1 MHVELSSSRKERARH
16 RHDLHTLT
24 YVVLDQ
30 ANGGIVRNINHEGIA
45 VQAVAAVR
53 AGQHLRLRFELPHP
67 RLRIETRGEVVWSS
81 PTGQCGIRFV
91 DLHSRMRRRVD
102 EWIFGNLLEGIAP
115 HVAQAAARN
124 GARAAGRFPGSGA
137 IADPLPG
144 VSVEDNGLVLSPAPV
159 KVIELKARPKAEQ
172 SRPQPVSPE
181 ASELDFSLNCVPQ
194 GDAAH
199 GDRVLYAALSNY
211 VSPVPASA
219 SVAAT
224 ARGVE
229 LDWLSQPLSA
239 RGIAW
244 SINALA
250 VLAALL
256 ICALVF
262 LSVTGESPRWPVA
275 MVAGAAVFVTGFY
288 WGFFK
293 LIGGASPG
301 VRLARLAGYDDRDRE
316 EEFESSIEVET

>member
-1 MHVELSSSRKERARH
+1 MHVELSTSRKERARH

-91 DLHSRMRRRVD
+91 DLPPRMRRRVD
-102 EWIFGNLLEGIAP
+102 EWIFGNLLESVAP
-115 HVAQAAARN
+115 HVTRAAARN
-124 GARAAGRFPGSGA
+124 GARTAGRFPGSGA

-144 VSVEDNGLVLSPAPV
+144 APVEDDGFALSPAPV

-172 SRPQPVSPE
+172 SRPQPVAPE
-181 ASELDFSLNCVPQ
+181 VPELDFSLSCLPQ
-194 GDAAH
+194 GDAAR
-199 GDRVLYAALSNY
+199 DNRLLNAALSNQ
-211 VSPVPASA
+211 VNPAAASA
-219 SVAAT
+219 SVAANT
-224 ARGVE
+224 RGAE

-275 MVAGAAVFVTGFY
+275 MVAGAAVFVAGFY

-301 VRLARLAGYDDRDRE
+301 VRLARLAGYDDGDRE
-316 EEFESSIEVET
+316 DEFDRSIEVET